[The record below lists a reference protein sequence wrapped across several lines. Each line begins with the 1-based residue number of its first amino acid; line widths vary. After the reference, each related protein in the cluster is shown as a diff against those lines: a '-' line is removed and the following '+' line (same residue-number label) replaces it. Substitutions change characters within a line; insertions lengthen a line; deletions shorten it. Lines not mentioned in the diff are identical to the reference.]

1 MKIFAYN
8 DFILRKYNGKIYGD
22 DSHILF
28 IKETVETHFSEFKL
42 GSRLIENSS
51 PGHYLFNDQANKVL
65 VLPFY
70 KSVSNFFTNPGLFK
84 KASLILKN
92 EVQNY
97 DVFWLTW
104 PHPVSFLIL
113 LAVGKKKPVVLF
125 VRQNLEA
132 LIEVRYRGLNR
143 IMGKLFT
150 RFMYAYARVFHSNAL
165 LVSVGEEMY
174 KVLGKSFVNAAYV
187 SDSIVPKSA
196 QTGPK
201 LAISHPV
208 KLLFVGR
215 LEPEKALPILLE
227 AVEILKERTDVHLTI
242 VGEGDSRSLLDQLI
256 VDKNLNDQV
265 SFAGYLPFGE
275 ELFELYRTHD
285 LLMISSYSEGLPKII
300 NEARAFALPIITTR
314 VGGIAKELV
323 HEKSCIFVDSG
334 SASQLADAVLRLLNE
349 PEMFHL
355 ISKNLHQEFETN
367 SLEYW
372 SGYFADLVKK
382 HAGNEK

>member
-8 DFILRKYNGKIYGD
+8 DFILKRHNGKIYGD

-28 IKETVETHFSEFKL
+28 IKETVETHFSDFKL
-42 GSRLIENSS
+42 GSRLIESSS
-51 PGHYLFNDQANKVL
+51 PGHYLFNADSNKVL

-104 PHPVSFLIL
+104 PHPISFLIL

-125 VRQNLEA
+125 VRQNLES
-132 LIEVRYRGLNR
+132 LIEVRYSGINR

-150 RFMYAYARVFHSNAL
+150 QSMYTFARVFHSNAM

-174 KVLGKSFVNAAYV
+174 KVLGRSFKSPAFV
-187 SDSIVPKSA
+187 SDSIVPQSV
-196 QTGPK
+196 QTLPK
-201 LAISHPV
+201 LKINDPV

-215 LEPEKALPILLE
+215 LEPEKAIPILLE
-227 AVEILKERTDVHLTI
+227 AVEILKKLTDVHLTI
-242 VGEGDSRSLLDQLI
+242 VGEGDSKSLLDQLI
-256 VDKNLNDQV
+256 IDKNLDDQV
-265 SFAGYLPFGE
+265 TFTGYLPFGV

-314 VGGIAKELV
+314 VGGIAKELT
-323 HEKSCIFVDSG
+323 HENTCIFVDSG
-334 SASQLADAVLRLLNE
+334 SSSQLADAVLRLRNDS
-349 PEMFHL
+349 EMYNM
-355 ISKNLHQEFETN
+355 ISKNLHREFETN

-372 SGYFADLVKK
+372 SGYFANLVKK
-382 HAGNEK
+382 HVASGK